1 MSKAFVGN
9 RVQNVDIGEEPKKIT
24 RVIIKVDSDHVYT
37 AGNDS
42 GRTIERECP
51 WGSEEMA
58 RAVLDKLSGVSYQPF
73 SAERAMLSPAFEIG
87 DAVTVG
93 GVYSQI
99 VGADINYK
107 VSGLVDIYAPDLD
120 EAEDEYPSERTV
132 QSSIQLQLAH
142 ARSVINKRVDE
153 LYLAV
158 FGEEGSGAEASIKI
172 QLDEITAKV
181 EGALGTDKNG
191 NLIPVSSSINLALG
205 EITAKVEG
213 ALGTDDKG
221 NLIPVSSSINLALG
235 EITAKV
241 EGALGTDDK
250 GNLIPVSTSLDLAL
264 GEAEISVSNGSD
276 SSTFTLTIGNAKIK
290 SPEIKMTGVVTFSGL
305 ASGETT
311 INGSWLETGTVKTD
325 ALHLEGMLTVYD
337 GPDSDTPGGY
347 IGFDDGFN
355 NSSGIGMRRYAPDRY
370 GNTQGPQVVC
380 TDEAARISF
389 TSVAGRNTS
398 DTSVVCKANSLALTG
413 DSLIQMAIGGNVLV
427 DLDTDGFYS
436 ASSTLTLGTQD
447 HKWSDVYAA
456 GTSFSALVARV
467 SALDGK

>member
-191 NLIPVSSSINLALG
+191 NLIPVSSSINLA
-205 EITAKVEG
+205 I
-213 ALGTDDKG
+213 
-221 NLIPVSSSINLALG
+221 G

-264 GEAEISVSNGSD
+264 GEAEISVSNGSN
-276 SSTFTLTIGNAKIK
+276 SSTFTLKIGGAEIE

-305 ASGETT
+305 KSGETT
-311 INGSWLETGTVKTD
+311 INGAWLETGTVKTD

-355 NSSGIGMRRYAPDRY
+355 SSSGIGMRRYAPDRY

-413 DSLIQMAIGGNVLV
+413 NALIQMAIGGNVLV

-456 GTSFSALVARV
+456 GTSFSSLVARV
-467 SALDGK
+467 AALEAK

>member
-181 EGALGTDKNG
+181 EGALGTDKN
-191 NLIPVSSSINLALG
+191 
-205 EITAKVEG
+205 
-213 ALGTDDKG
+213 G